1 MFVVFLSTRDIVI
14 RCNRYPSVI
23 LNVILVS
30 IQQLELHQLH
40 SEFLINVVIE
50 KRLVGSSIK
59 HFGDTVH
66 KQPIDK

>member
-30 IQQLELHQLH
+30 IQQLELPQLH

-50 KRLVGSSIK
+50 KRLVGSIK